1 MADAPEPHL
10 SETKARKALTWVLRA
25 LKVADGLAPSF
36 PCAICAHM
44 LFEVSIVE
52 KQPDGMNDIR
62 VLLKTTDVEEANALV
77 HALEQDG
84 VKCRFEVIPPARK
97 RR

>member
-1 MADAPEPHL
+1 M
-10 SETKARKALTWVLRA
+10 SGTTY
-25 LKVADGLAPSF
+25 
-36 PCAICAHM
+36 
-44 LFEVSIVE
+44 EVSIVE
-52 KQPDGMNDIR
+52 KQPDGRNDIR

-97 RR
+97 RRLR